1 MSKFIKHVG
10 VTTNTATR
18 VVVVFRTLP
27 DDENTALVV
36 YSDSLKDRYHNDFMS
51 AVESLNAQQEIEL
64 FKSLK
69 TQYFSDGS
77 PMLDTLHRQGKLQKV
92 AVTNVKMTPEQNKH
106 ILLSDLNNVLGP
118 VNYADGGGKRS
129 RPEAKVEVTEAV
141 DPMAIQ
147 PGDPAPAPTVQ
158 SQADGV
164 LSDEQLAVSRINQ
177 AKQLEEEAQR
187 LREEAYEL
195 DESLKPK
202 RGRPKKVAVEA

>member
-36 YSDSLKDRYHNDFMS
+36 YSDSLTDRYHNDFMS
-51 AVESLNAQQEIEL
+51 AVEGVNAQQETEL

-77 PMLDTLHRQGKLQKV
+77 PMLDTLHRTGKLQKV

-129 RPEAKVEVTEAV
+129 RPDANVTEAV

-158 SQADGV
+158 SQTDGI
-164 LSDEQLAVSRINQ
+164 LSDEQLAASRINQ

-202 RGRPKKVAVEA
+202 RGRPKKVAVVEA